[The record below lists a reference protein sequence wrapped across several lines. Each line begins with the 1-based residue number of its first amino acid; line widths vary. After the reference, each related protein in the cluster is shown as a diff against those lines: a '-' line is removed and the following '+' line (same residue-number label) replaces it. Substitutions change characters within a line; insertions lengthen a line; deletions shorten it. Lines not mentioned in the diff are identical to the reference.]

1 MTTNGAVGAVAGLW
15 RFPVKSMRGERL
27 EQAEFTE
34 RGLVGDRAYALIDAD
49 TGKVVSAKSTRLFPG
64 LFGCRA
70 TFVEPPQAGGEAP
83 PVRIALPDGTSVTSD
98 SGDADRVLSAH
109 FRRDVTLARTAPED
123 FTIDQYHP
131 DLEDLDPAG
140 YRDTVVEQKLGSA
153 FFAQIGLASPVPVG
167 SFLDLF
173 PVSVLT
179 TSTLE
184 RLGELQPQSRFDQRR
199 FRMNV
204 IVDTEE
210 GGFVEND
217 WIDHEL
223 AIGEAVR
230 LGVAMA
236 DPRCVMT
243 TLAQEELPKDTEVL
257 RTLTQHNRVQVGAAG
272 LFPCAGVYAVVA
284 SPGTMRVGDRV
295 ALPGSGV
302 DSAEAPGPVRG
313 HPPT

>member
-1 MTTNGAVGAVAGLW
+1 MATSRVVGAVAGLW

-27 EQAEFTE
+27 EQAELTE
-34 RGLVGDRAYALIDAD
+34 HGLVGDRAYALIDSD
-49 TGKVVSAKSTRLFPG
+49 TGKVVSAKSVKLFPS

-70 TFVEPPQAGGEAP
+70 AFVEPPQPGGEAP
-83 PVRIALPDGTSVTSD
+83 PVRIALPDGTSVSSD
-98 SGDADRVLSAH
+98 SGDVDRVLSAY
-109 FRRDVTLARTAPED
+109 FRRDVTLARAAPDD

-131 DLEDLDPAG
+131 DLEDVDPAG
-140 YRDTVVEQKLGSA
+140 FRDTVVEQKLGSA

-184 RLGELQPQSRFDQRR
+184 QLSELRPQSRFDQRR

-204 IVDTEE
+204 IIGTKE

-217 WIDHEL
+217 WIGHEL

-230 LGVAMA
+230 LSVALA

-243 TLAQEELPKDTEVL
+243 TLAQEDLPKDTEVL

-272 LFPCAGVYAVVA
+272 LFPCAGVYTVVQVQ
-284 SPGTMRVGDRV
+284 GTMRVGDRV
-295 ALPGSGV
+295 ALPGRGV
-302 DSAEAPGPVRG
+302 NSAQAPSPLRG
-313 HPPT
+313 HPPS